1 MGKVVFTKKSLIICV
16 MADESTVTGFL
27 LAGTGQRGK
36 DGSQNYLIVNK
47 ETTDDVLEA
56 NFKAWTSKDVVG
68 IVLIGQAYAER
79 IRSMIVEHQENEEKL
94 LPTILEIPTKEC
106 PYDPTK
112 DTMLVKAA
120 SRLYGLEAGLEKLK
134 NLDE

>member
-1 MGKVVFTKKSLIICV
+1 

-36 DGSQNYLIVNK
+36 DGSQNFLIVNK
-47 ETTDDVLEA
+47 ETTDDVLEQT
-56 NFKAWTSKDVVG
+56 FKAWTGKEEVG
-68 IVLIGQAYAER
+68 IILIGQSYAER
-79 IRSMIVEHQENEEKL
+79 IRNMICEHQENEEKI
-94 LPTILEIPTKEC
+94 LPTILEIPTKEA

-120 SRLYGLEAGLEKLK
+120 SKLYGLEAGLEKLK
-134 NLDE
+134 NMEE

>member
-1 MGKVVFTKKSLIICV
+1 
-16 MADESTVTGFL
+16 MADEQTVTGFL

-36 DGSQNYLIVNK
+36 DGSQNFMIVNK
-47 ETTDDVLEA
+47 DTNDDALEQT
-56 NFKAWTSKDVVG
+56 FKTWTNKEEVG
-68 IVLIGQAYAER
+68 IILIGQSYAER
-79 IRSMIVEHQENEEKL
+79 IRNMIVEHQENEEKL

-112 DTMLVKAA
+112 DGMLVKAA
-120 SRLYGLEAGLEKLK
+120 SKLYGLEAGLEKLK